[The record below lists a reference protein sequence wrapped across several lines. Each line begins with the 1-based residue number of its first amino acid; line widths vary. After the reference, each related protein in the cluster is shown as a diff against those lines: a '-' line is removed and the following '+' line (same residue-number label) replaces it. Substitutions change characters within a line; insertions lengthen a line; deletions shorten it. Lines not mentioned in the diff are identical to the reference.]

1 MIEQIQEWNLEE
13 DIVPQEKEGIKNEVI
28 DEGNLRE
35 YILDELGIKDK
46 FVTGNPDNPILI
58 DVQDLTDKQIL
69 NIYKYAIDRNS
80 PKLQEEEVQVIN
92 MIRDGSFEDYL
103 SQILQQESE
112 QQPEYSDRDYFYWKM
127 KQDFPDLSDEQIE
140 QEYQDLL
147 DSDTYELKINRI
159 KENFNRLLESQRLQ
173 QEQQAQWEEEVVI
186 EESKRELIDLLDRQE
201 EFFNFEIPIQIKE
214 KVLRNI
220 FESDNNETSRFIEKY
235 VDNPQG
241 LLYTNLAVEMLP
253 LIVKEYK
260 ILLDELDS
268 LKSRK
273 NFIEDSPNNA
283 QEYPDVFSNFD
294 AESFANYLN

>member
-13 DIVPQEKEGIKNEVI
+13 DIVPQEKEGIKNEII

-80 PKLQEEEVQVIN
+80 PKLQEEEVQIIN
-92 MIRDGSFEDYL
+92 MIRDGTFEDYL

-173 QEQQAQWEEEVVI
+173 QEQQAQWEEEAVI

-201 EFFNFEIPIQIKE
+201 EFFNFEIPTQIKE